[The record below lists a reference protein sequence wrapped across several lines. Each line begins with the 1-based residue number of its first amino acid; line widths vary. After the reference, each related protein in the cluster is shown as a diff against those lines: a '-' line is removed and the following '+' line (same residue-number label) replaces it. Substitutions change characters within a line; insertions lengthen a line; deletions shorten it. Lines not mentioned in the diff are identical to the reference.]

1 MRAFLLSLLLVLPS
15 CGYLQGLEQNKKVD
29 VVTQKL
35 DAVSEALKDVD
46 AELETL
52 KRIQAEARAKA
63 DVDGD
68 GKLSG
73 LEKANY
79 LGLLLAGLAAEAGR
93 RKAKALDEKHK
104 DSAEHRQDL
113 ELQLATLK
121 AQLDAKA

>member
-1 MRAFLLSLLLVLPS
+1 MKTLLPLLFLLSG
-15 CGYLQGLEQNKKVD
+15 CGYLQGLEQNKKLD
-29 VVTQKL
+29 VVTQ
-35 DAVSEALKDVD
+35 ALQDVD

-63 DVDGD
+63 DQDGD

-73 LEKANY
+73 LEKVNY
-79 LGLLLAGLAAEAGR
+79 LSLVLAGLTAEAGR

-121 AQLDAKA
+121 AKLDAKA